1 MNIRD
6 AIHGDI
12 SIEEEVIKQLIETK
26 EFQRLRNIK
35 QLGLTYLAF
44 PTTEHSRFMHS
55 VGVYYLVTQL
65 LDVLEAKTGQAF
77 EVKERLALQIAC
89 LLHDLGHG
97 PFSHTSE
104 EFFGFNHE
112 DYTIKIIED
121 KDTEVNKV
129 LTNYG
134 ESIIEEV
141 VSFIKKTHHNPV
153 LNSILSGT
161 IDVDRMDY
169 LMRDSFFAG
178 VSYGEIDI
186 QRIFNVIDIKDNS
199 IVFHE
204 KGVKALEDIIISRYN
219 MFSQVYLNKKALAY
233 EVLVA
238 EILGELRTL
247 VDSQFKLPYSI
258 EKVLPF
264 FNGNISVKDYLLA
277 DDLVFLT
284 LINDLANLEDN
295 EQTNYVR
302 FLSQAF
308 VNKKIVFTKPDN
320 PIYTNKT
327 GNYVKKVY
335 NESVL
340 IYTTSHDII
349 KLEDA
354 SKLIEF
360 LSGALT
366 IQSPPMEFY
375 IAK

>member
-6 AIHGDI
+6 VIHGDI
-12 SIEEEVIKQLIETK
+12 SIEEEVVKQLIETK

-121 KDTEVNKV
+121 KDTQVNQV
-129 LTNYG
+129 LTNYD
-134 ESIIEEV
+134 ESIIKEV

-169 LMRDSFFAG
+169 LMRDSYFAG

-264 FNGNISVKDYLLA
+264 FDGNISVKDYLLA

-302 FLSQAF
+302 FLSKAF

-340 IYTTSHDII
+340 IYTTSHEII

-360 LSGALT
+360 LSGTLT

>member
-6 AIHGDI
+6 VIHGDI
-12 SIEEEVIKQLIETK
+12 SIDEEVVKQLIETK

-35 QLGLTYLAF
+35 QLGLSYLAF

-65 LDVLEAKTGQAF
+65 LDVLEAKTGHAF
-77 EVKERLALQIAC
+77 DVKERLALQIAC

-121 KDTEVNKV
+121 KDTQVNQV
-129 LTNYG
+129 LTNYDK
-134 ESIIEEV
+134 SIIEEV

-169 LMRDSFFAG
+169 LMRDSYFAG

-264 FNGNISVKDYLLA
+264 FDGNISVKDYLLA

-354 SKLIEF
+354 SKLTEF

>member
-169 LMRDSFFAG
+169 LMRDSYFAG

-264 FNGNISVKDYLLA
+264 FNGYISVKDYLLA

>member
-169 LMRDSFFAG
+169 LMRDSYFAG

-219 MFSQVYLNKKALAY
+219 MFSQVYLNKKSLAY

-264 FNGNISVKDYLLA
+264 FDGNISVKDYLLA

-295 EQTNYVR
+295 EQTHYVR

>member
-12 SIEEEVIKQLIETK
+12 SIEEEVVKQLIETK

-264 FNGNISVKDYLLA
+264 FEGNISVKDYLLA

-354 SKLIEF
+354 SKLTEF

>member
-169 LMRDSFFAG
+169 LMRDSYFSG

-247 VDSQFKLPYSI
+247 VDSQFKLPYSV

-264 FNGNISVKDYLLA
+264 FDGNISVKDYLLA

-354 SKLIEF
+354 SKLTEF

>member
-65 LDVLEAKTGQAF
+65 LDVLKAKTGQAF

-264 FNGNISVKDYLLA
+264 FDGNISVKDYLLA

-354 SKLIEF
+354 SKLTEF

>member
-6 AIHGDI
+6 VIHGDI

-169 LMRDSFFAG
+169 LMRDSYFAG

-264 FNGNISVKDYLLA
+264 FDGDISVKDYLLA

-302 FLSQAF
+302 FLSQVF

>member
-141 VSFIKKTHHNPV
+141 VSFIKKAHHNPV

-169 LMRDSFFAG
+169 LMRDSYFAG

-247 VDSQFKLPYSI
+247 VDSQFKLPYSV

-354 SKLIEF
+354 SKLTEF

>member
-169 LMRDSFFAG
+169 LMRDSYFSG

-264 FNGNISVKDYLLA
+264 FDGNISVKDYLLA

-354 SKLIEF
+354 SKLTEF

>member
-169 LMRDSFFAG
+169 LMRDSYFAG

-219 MFSQVYLNKKALAY
+219 MFSQVYLNKKSLAY

-264 FNGNISVKDYLLA
+264 FDGNISVKDYLLA

-295 EQTNYVR
+295 EQTHYVR

-308 VNKKIVFTKPDN
+308 VNKKIVFTKPNN

>member
-77 EVKERLALQIAC
+77 DVKERLALQIAC

-169 LMRDSFFAG
+169 LMRDSYFSG

-264 FNGNISVKDYLLA
+264 FEGNISVKDYLLA

-340 IYTTSHDII
+340 IYTTSQDII

-354 SKLIEF
+354 SKLTEF

>member
-6 AIHGDI
+6 VIHGDI

-121 KDTEVNKV
+121 KNTQVNQV

-169 LMRDSFFAG
+169 LMRDSYFAG

-247 VDSQFKLPYSI
+247 VDSQSKLPYSI

-264 FNGNISVKDYLLA
+264 FDGNISVKDYLLA

-308 VNKKIVFTKPDN
+308 VNKKIVFKKPDN

-340 IYTTSHDII
+340 IYTTSHNII

>member
-6 AIHGDI
+6 VIHGDI
-12 SIEEEVIKQLIETK
+12 SIEEEVVKQLIETK

-44 PTTEHSRFMHS
+44 PTTEHSRLMHS

-65 LDVLEAKTGQAF
+65 LDVLETKTGQAF

-121 KDTEVNKV
+121 KDTQVNQV
-129 LTNYG
+129 LTNYD
-134 ESIIEEV
+134 ESIIKEV

-169 LMRDSFFAG
+169 LMRDSYFAG

-264 FNGNISVKDYLLA
+264 FDRNISVKDYLLA

-308 VNKKIVFTKPDN
+308 VNKKIVFKKPDN

-340 IYTTSHDII
+340 IYTTSHEII

>member
-6 AIHGDI
+6 VIHGDI

-77 EVKERLALQIAC
+77 EVEERLALQIAC

-121 KDTEVNKV
+121 KDTQVNQV

-169 LMRDSFFAG
+169 LMRDSYFAG

-233 EVLVA
+233 EMLVA

-264 FNGNISVKDYLLA
+264 FDGDISVKDYLLA

-320 PIYTNKT
+320 PIYINKT

-354 SKLIEF
+354 SKLTEF

>member
-104 EFFGFNHE
+104 EFFGFDHE

-121 KDTEVNKV
+121 KDTEVNQV
-129 LTNYG
+129 LTHYG

-141 VSFIKKTHHNPV
+141 VSFINKTHHNPV

-264 FNGNISVKDYLLA
+264 FDGNVSVKDYLLA

-340 IYTTSHDII
+340 IYTTSQDII

-354 SKLIEF
+354 SKLTEF

>member
-153 LNSILSGT
+153 LNTILSGT

-264 FNGNISVKDYLLA
+264 FAGNISVKDYLLA

-354 SKLIEF
+354 SKLTEF

>member
-55 VGVYYLVTQL
+55 IGVYYLVTQL

-129 LTNYG
+129 LTHYG

-264 FNGNISVKDYLLA
+264 FDGNISVKDYLLA

-340 IYTTSHDII
+340 IYTTSQDII

-354 SKLIEF
+354 SKLTEF

>member
-6 AIHGDI
+6 VIHGDI

-169 LMRDSFFAG
+169 LMRDSYFAG

-238 EILGELRTL
+238 EILSELRTL

-264 FNGNISVKDYLLA
+264 FDGDISVKDYLLA

-320 PIYTNKT
+320 PIYINKT

-360 LSGALT
+360 LSGVLT

>member
-169 LMRDSFFAG
+169 LMRDSYFSG

-247 VDSQFKLPYSI
+247 VDSQIKLPYSI

-264 FNGNISVKDYLLA
+264 FDGNISVKDYLLA

-366 IQSPPMEFY
+366 IQSPSMEFY

>member
-134 ESIIEEV
+134 ESIIDEV

-169 LMRDSFFAG
+169 LMRDSYFSG

-186 QRIFNVIDIKDNS
+186 QRIFSVIDIKDNS

-354 SKLIEF
+354 SKLTEF

>member
-141 VSFIKKTHHNPV
+141 VSFIKKTHYNPV

-169 LMRDSFFAG
+169 LMRDSYFSG

-264 FNGNISVKDYLLA
+264 FDGNISVKDYLLA

>member
-12 SIEEEVIKQLIETK
+12 CIEEEVVKQLIETK

-35 QLGLTYLAF
+35 QLGLSYLAF

-65 LDVLEAKTGQAF
+65 LDVLEAKTGQVF

-104 EFFGFNHE
+104 EFFVFNHE

-121 KDTEVNKV
+121 KDTQVNQV
-129 LTNYG
+129 LTNYD

-169 LMRDSFFAG
+169 LMRDSYFAG

-264 FNGNISVKDYLLA
+264 FDGNISVKDYLLA

>member
-238 EILGELRTL
+238 EILGQLRTL

>member
-12 SIEEEVIKQLIETK
+12 SIEEEVVKQLIETK

-35 QLGLTYLAF
+35 QLGLSYLAF

-141 VSFIKKTHHNPV
+141 VSFVKKTHHNPV

-169 LMRDSFFAG
+169 LMRDSYFAG

-247 VDSQFKLPYSI
+247 VDCQFKLPYSI

-264 FNGNISVKDYLLA
+264 FDGNISVKDYLLA

-284 LINDLANLEDN
+284 LINDLSNLEDN

>member
-264 FNGNISVKDYLLA
+264 FEGNISVKDYLLA

>member
-169 LMRDSFFAG
+169 LMRDSYFAG

-264 FNGNISVKDYLLA
+264 FDGNVSVKDYLLA

-340 IYTTSHDII
+340 IYTTSYDII

-354 SKLIEF
+354 SKLTEF

-366 IQSPPMEFY
+366 IQSTPMEFY

>member
-169 LMRDSFFAG
+169 LMRDSYFSG

-264 FNGNISVKDYLLA
+264 FEGNISVKDYLLA

-354 SKLIEF
+354 SKLTEF

>member
-169 LMRDSFFAG
+169 LMRDSYFSG

-264 FNGNISVKDYLLA
+264 FDGNISVKDYLLA

-308 VNKKIVFTKPDN
+308 VNKKIVFTKPDI

-354 SKLIEF
+354 SKLTEF

>member
-264 FNGNISVKDYLLA
+264 FEGNISVKDYLLA

-340 IYTTSHDII
+340 IYTISHDII

-354 SKLIEF
+354 SKLTEF

>member
-6 AIHGDI
+6 VIHGDI

-65 LDVLEAKTGQAF
+65 LDVLEVKTGQAF

-141 VSFIKKTHHNPV
+141 VSFIKKAHHNPV

-169 LMRDSFFAG
+169 LMRDSYFAG

-238 EILGELRTL
+238 EILSELRTL

-264 FNGNISVKDYLLA
+264 FDGNISVKDYLLA

-327 GNYVKKVY
+327 GYYVKKVY

-354 SKLIEF
+354 SKLTEF

>member
-169 LMRDSFFAG
+169 LMRDSYFAG

-264 FNGNISVKDYLLA
+264 FDGNISVKDYLLA

>member
-169 LMRDSFFAG
+169 LMRDSYFSG

-264 FNGNISVKDYLLA
+264 FAGNISVKDYLLA

>member
-77 EVKERLALQIAC
+77 EVKDRLALQIAC

-129 LTNYG
+129 LTHYG

-141 VSFIKKTHHNPV
+141 VSFIEKTHHNPV

-169 LMRDSFFAG
+169 LMRDSYFAG

-264 FNGNISVKDYLLA
+264 FDGNISVKNYLLA

-354 SKLIEF
+354 SKLTEF

>member
-169 LMRDSFFAG
+169 LMRDSYFSG

-264 FNGNISVKDYLLA
+264 FAGNISVKDYLLA

-354 SKLIEF
+354 SKLTEF

>member
-12 SIEEEVIKQLIETK
+12 SIEEEVVKQLIETK

-65 LDVLEAKTGQAF
+65 LDVLEAKTSQAF
-77 EVKERLALQIAC
+77 DVKERLALQIAC

-121 KDTEVNKV
+121 KDTQVNQV
-129 LTNYG
+129 LTNYD

-169 LMRDSFFAG
+169 LMRDSYFAG

-264 FNGNISVKDYLLA
+264 FDGNVSVKDYLLA

-354 SKLIEF
+354 SKLTEF
-360 LSGALT
+360 LSETLT

>member
-65 LDVLEAKTGQAF
+65 LDVLEAKTGQVF

-169 LMRDSFFAG
+169 LMRDSYFSG

-264 FNGNISVKDYLLA
+264 FDGNVSVKDYLLA

-354 SKLIEF
+354 SKLTEF

>member
-12 SIEEEVIKQLIETK
+12 SIEEEVIKQLIETN

-169 LMRDSFFAG
+169 LMRDSYFAG

-233 EVLVA
+233 EMLVA

-264 FNGNISVKDYLLA
+264 FDGDISVKDYLLA

>member
-65 LDVLEAKTGQAF
+65 LDVLEAKTGQVF

-169 LMRDSFFAG
+169 LMRDSYFAG

-238 EILGELRTL
+238 EILGELRAL
-247 VDSQFKLPYSI
+247 VDSQVKLPYSI

-264 FNGNISVKDYLLA
+264 FDGNISVKDYLLA

>member
-141 VSFIKKTHHNPV
+141 VSFIKKAHHNPV

-169 LMRDSFFAG
+169 LMRDSYFSG

-247 VDSQFKLPYSI
+247 VDSQVKLPYSI

-264 FNGNISVKDYLLA
+264 FDGNISVKDYLLA

-308 VNKKIVFTKPDN
+308 VNKKIVFTKPDI